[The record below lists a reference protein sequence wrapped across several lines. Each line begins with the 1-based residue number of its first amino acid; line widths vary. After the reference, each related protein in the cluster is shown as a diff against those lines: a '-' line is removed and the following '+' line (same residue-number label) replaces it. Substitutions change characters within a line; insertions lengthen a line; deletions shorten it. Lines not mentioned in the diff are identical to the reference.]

1 MAIFEASHLLLAPE
15 EPKLRLP
22 TVVEYH
28 PSAIDHD
35 QKKLSAEGQTGEKLA
50 LHEGK
55 EGGLVEK
62 VQAASP

>member
-15 EPKLRLP
+15 EPNLRLP

-28 PSAIDHD
+28 LSAADHD
-35 QKKLSAEGQTGEKLA
+35 QKRLSVERQTREKLA
-50 LHEGK
+50 LHGGK